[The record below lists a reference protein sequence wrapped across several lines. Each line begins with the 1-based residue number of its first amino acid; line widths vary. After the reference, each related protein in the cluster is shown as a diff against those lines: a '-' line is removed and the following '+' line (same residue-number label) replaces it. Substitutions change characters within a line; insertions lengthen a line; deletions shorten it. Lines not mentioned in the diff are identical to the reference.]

1 MTRIVLL
8 LALIFASPVLASAQ
22 DLPVV
27 EVRTA
32 FGISNYLH
40 SDIEYTAPTWLFA
53 VRVGKGAIA
62 FEPELALA
70 WHEDTERFDNGTLTP
85 TVQVSSVRYRSFG
98 VNVIGRWGSR
108 VSGYAGGGVG
118 AYSERRRF
126 TQTSGDQVFEND
138 RTQGPRAGAQLVG
151 GLDVPV
157 ASRIK
162 IFGQARYEIRSFDD
176 PGGGSVVQGFAGVTF
191 VVK

>member
-1 MTRIVLL
+1 MARILSFLATL
-8 LALIFASPVLASAQ
+8 LAAPAVASAQ

-40 SDIEYTAPTWLFA
+40 GDIDYNTPTWLLA
-53 VRVGKGAIA
+53 VRIGHGAIA
-62 FEPELALA
+62 FEPELTLSR
-70 WHEDTERFDNGTLTP
+70 HEETETFGNGTLTP
-85 TVQVSSVRYRSFG
+85 TVQVSTTRYSSAA
-98 VNVIGRWGSR
+98 VNLIGRWGSR

-118 AYSERRRF
+118 IYTERHRF
-126 TQTSGDQVFEND
+126 VQDVGGQVFEND
-138 RTQGPRAGAQLVG
+138 RTQGPRAGAQIVG
-151 GLDVPV
+151 GIDVPV
-157 ASRIK
+157 VSRIK
-162 IFGQARYEIRSFDD
+162 IFGQGRYEIRSFED

>member
-1 MTRIVLL
+1 MTRIVFLL
-8 LALIFASPVLASAQ
+8 VLVIASPVLASAQ
-22 DLPVV
+22 DLPAV

-40 SDIEYTAPTWLFA
+40 GDIDYTTPTWLLA
-53 VRVGKGAIA
+53 VRLGKGAIA
-62 FEPELALA
+62 FEPEFTLSR
-70 WHEDTERFDNGTLTP
+70 HEETETFDNGTLTP
-85 TVQVSSVRYRSFG
+85 TVQVSSTRYSSFAG
-98 VNVIGRWGSR
+98 NIIGRWGSR

-118 AYSERRRF
+118 VYSERRRF
-126 TQTSGDQVFEND
+126 TQTSGDLVFEND
-138 RTQGPRAGAQLVG
+138 RTQGPRAGAQVVG
-151 GLDVPV
+151 GIDVPV

-162 IFGQARYEIRSFDD
+162 IFGQARYEIRSFED